1 MKLKELLD
9 VYATPE
15 FDMIDLRDKMHISI
29 LRGYTIKDL
38 IEENSEYLNLDV
50 ILFSVIPG
58 GDWSDSVHFLVSVN
72 TIAEDWKGE
81 FEK

>member
-15 FDMIDLRDKMHISI
+15 FDMIDLKDKMHISI
-29 LRGYTIKDL
+29 LRGYIIKDL
-38 IEENSEYLNLDV
+38 IEEHSEYLDLDV